1 MFQGEGIF
9 ILDLSGQ
16 EEIVKFLDHIFV
28 NLLVVRLRLIV
39 PPSHLVFLIGKG
51 QMIKISQPISHWKW
65 DLLLNLVFHLPEFI
79 ASFSHAQTVGY
90 DSYINPLFQR
100 LKRKWIRLSPLFY
113 YSSTAQG

>member
-1 MFQGEGIF
+1 MLHGEDIF
-9 ILDLSGQ
+9 IFDLSGQ

-28 NLLVVRLRLIV
+28 NPLVVGLGLII

-65 DLLLNLVFHLPEFI
+65 DPFLNLVFHLPKFI
-79 ASFSHAQTVGY
+79 ASSSHAQTVGY
-90 DSYINPLFQR
+90 DSYFNPLFQK
-100 LKRKWIRLSPLFY
+100 LKRKSIRLSPLFY